1 VPDIIYD
8 VCVIGGGAAGLMAA
22 AAAAGKG
29 LKTAIIE
36 RNTSMGRKLLLTGG
50 GRCNVTNLLEPQEFV
65 RRCRPY
71 DRFLRHSIY
80 SFSPSAMLD
89 FLTQRNV
96 ETNVLENNCVFL
108 AAEKSHQLLDALI
121 EENRRSGTAMIYG
134 RRIEAVEK
142 SDELFS
148 LFCGKDTYSCRR
160 LIIAAGGASWPQTG
174 SSGDGYTLAA
184 SLGHK
189 IADPKACLVPL
200 EARQDWLSRLA
211 GVSLPAVS
219 ICCRQTRKHP
229 VTGGLVFTD
238 TGIGGPAVLNFSR
251 EILPLLEQ
259 SPVDAFIDLMPDL
272 NIEQLSERF
281 AASITANPKA
291 NFYSLMR
298 EYVPRSLGN
307 VIADLAGI
315 NPRTQAGQ
323 LRKEQRRNTLSLL
336 KSLEL
341 TITGTRPLEIATV
354 TRGGVEY
361 GQIEPTTMESKLC
374 PGLYL
379 CGEVIDIDGPCGGFN
394 LQIAFSTGRLAGMSA
409 AETAV

>member
-1 VPDIIYD
+1 MPFNNYD
-8 VCVIGGGAAGLMAA
+8 VCVIGGGASGLMAA
-22 AAAAGKG
+22 AAAAESG
-29 LKTAIIE
+29 LKTALIE
-36 RNTSMGRKLLLTGG
+36 KNTSMGRKLLVTGG
-50 GRCNVTNLLEPQEFV
+50 GRCNVTNILEPQEFL

-80 SFSPSAMLD
+80 SFPPRALME
-89 FLTQRNV
+89 FLTQRGV
-96 ETNVLENNCVFL
+96 ETKVLESNCVFL
-108 AAEKSHQLLDALI
+108 SGERAYELLEALL
-121 EENRRSGTAMIYG
+121 EENRRSGTSMVYG
-134 RRIEAVEK
+134 RRVEAVEK
-142 SDELFS
+142 SDEHFS
-148 LFCGKDTYSCRR
+148 LICGKDTYTCRK

-174 SSGDGYTLAA
+174 STGDGYALAA
-184 SLGHK
+184 SLGHR
-189 IADPKACLVPL
+189 IAEPRACLVPL
-200 EARQDWLSRLA
+200 EVKENWVSRLA

-219 ICCRQTRKHP
+219 ISCRQTKKHP

-259 SPVDAFIDLMPDL
+259 SPVEAFIDLMPDL
-272 NIEQLSERF
+272 NIEELGERF
-281 AASITANPKA
+281 AASITANPKS

-315 NPRTQAGQ
+315 NPRTQAAV
-323 LRKEQRRNTLSLL
+323 LPKAQRRRTVSLL

-341 TITGTRPLEIATV
+341 TITGTRPLKIATV
-354 TRGGVEY
+354 TRGGAAND
-361 GQIEPTTMESKLC
+361 QIDPKTMESKLC

-409 AETAV
+409 AL